1 MSTNFNI
8 DCDWLLQGEPWVT
21 YNTLKTL
28 QEMKEDAPEVRN
40 ARLAMI
46 EHFQVKAFIE
56 ELKEWPLYPLK
67 RHNDAKHPIH
77 HLALLADFGIT
88 SDDLDAAIM
97 QRILSYQSDEGAFEI
112 DLLIP
117 PHFGGSGNPE
127 RMWMACDAPLIL
139 YSLLK
144 MGIVNPKIQKAV
156 THLESLITDTGV
168 LCTGSSPMRGPG
180 RKDDFCP
187 YATLLVARAL
197 TQLPNMKN
205 EAKKCTDQ
213 LLYHWEHQK
222 ERKLYLFGIGTDFR
236 KLKYPCVWYDILH
249 VADVLSQFDFLKDDD
264 RLREMVDIIVSKQD
278 KKGLITPESVW
289 MAFKGWDFGQKK
301 VPSHWMTFLVA
312 RILKRLYR

>member
-1 MSTNFNI
+1 VSKNFHI
-8 DCDWLLQGEPWVT
+8 DCEWLLQGEPWVT

-28 QEMKEDAPEVRN
+28 LEMKEDAPEVRN
-40 ARLAMI
+40 AKKTMI
-46 EHFQVKAFIE
+46 EHPLVKAFIA

-77 HLALLADFGIT
+77 HLAVLADFGIT
-88 SDDLDAAIM
+88 IDDLGTDII
-97 QRILSYQSDEGAFEI
+97 QRILSYQSDEGAFET

-117 PHFGGSGNPE
+117 THFGGSGNPE

-144 MGIVNPKIQKAV
+144 MGVNSPEIQRAV
-156 THLESLITDTGV
+156 THLGSLITDTGV
-168 LCTGSSPMRGPG
+168 LCTGSSTMRGPG

-187 YATLLVARAL
+187 YATLLVAKAL
-197 TQLPNMKN
+197 TQIPKMKN
-205 EAKKCTDQ
+205 EAEKCTEM

-236 KLKYPCVWYDILH
+236 KLKYPFVWYDILH

-264 RLREMVDIIVSKQD
+264 RLKEIVDIIVSKQD
-278 KKGLITPESVW
+278 ENGLITPESVW
-289 MAFKGWDFGQKK
+289 LAFKEWDFGQKK
-301 VPSHWMTFLVA
+301 VASPWMTFLVA
-312 RILKRLYR
+312 RILKRIYG